1 MSKTIPILF
10 STVMVKALLAGRKT
24 MTRRLIKPQPEH
36 IFAGTANS
44 FILQNSTRQVGDTL
58 YVREAYYAFGVWVK
72 NGKTKTGKTKWKF
85 VDKTLAYGAQHH
97 FVADGKPDSVAIH
110 TIRDGEVRWYK
121 RPSLFMPKSI
131 ARIFLKI
138 TCVGV
143 ENASDITEIHAISEG
158 IQAFSKDGSLYKYGI
173 DGWDWDTMPRTAKD
187 AFKRLWDEIN
197 GPETWENWVFVYS
210 FEVTKPESRYGTF

>member
-24 MTRRLIKPQPEH
+24 MTRRIINPQPEH

-72 NGKTKTGKTKWKF
+72 NGLTKTGKQKWRFIDTTKKNAA
-85 VDKTLAYGAQHH
+85 KHH
-97 FVADGKPDSVAIH
+97 FVADGKPDHIALH
-110 TIRDGEVRWYK
+110 TIRDGDERWYK

-143 ENASDITEIHAISEG
+143 EKASDITHRDAISEG
-158 IQAFSKDGSLYKYGI
+158 IENEFDTYLDYRQKEKLGSYYLSPVESF
-173 DGWDWDTMPRTAKD
+173 MS
-187 AFKRLWDEIN
+187 LWCTKN
-197 GPETWENWVFVYS
+197 CAETWDNLVFFYS
-210 FEVTKPESRYGTF
+210 FEETTKP